1 MIRLSGIVTL
11 PSVASLKEEEKWI
24 QKAIEKP
31 GALHKQLDVP
41 QGEKIPAEKLKAA
54 SEKGGKL
61 GKRARLAM
69 TLKKLKEGRSC
80 SMEELADIDEMIK
93 ALDPVGKEDD
103 DVDNDGDVDSSDKY
117 LKNRRDAISANMH
130 TKKMAETT
138 GPIRLSSL
146 VKEEDIPMTP
156 DDPTKD
162 DHEGEMAKAQ
172 LLSLHKQTGELYNM
186 MGDNE
191 ELEGWVQDKLA
202 KASDYINSVYN
213 NMQYEKK
220 KPTSIGTGEGTP
232 ADGVNKLEEKAP
244 PGWEKTV
251 KAMKKNKKIDN
262 PWALAQY
269 MKNKGYTSHK

>member
-11 PSVASLKEEEKWI
+11 PSISPLKEEEKWI

-41 QGEKIPAEKLKAA
+41 QGEKIPVEKLKAA
-54 SEKGGKL
+54 AEKGGKL
-61 GKRARLAM
+61 GKRARLAQ
-69 TLKKLKEGRSC
+69 TLRKLKEGQTC
-80 SMEELADIDEMIK
+80 SMEELAEVDKIIE

-103 DVDNDGDVDSSDKY
+103 DVDNDGDVDTSDKY
-117 LKNRRDAISANMH
+117 LKNKRDAISKNMNKENVGH
-130 TKKMAETT
+130 IKMM
-138 GPIRLSSL
+138 SL
-146 VKEEDIPMTP
+146 MEENPEAP
-156 DDPTKD
+156 DVVGTAD

-186 MGDNE
+186 LGDNE
-191 ELEGWVQDKLA
+191 ELEGWVQDKLT

-220 KPTSIGTGEGTP
+220 KPASVGSGDGVP
-232 ADGVNKLEEKAP
+232 ADKDTTSLNEKAP
-244 PGWEKTV
+244 EGWEKTV
-251 KAMKKNKKIDN
+251 KAMKKHKKIDN

-269 MKNKGYTSHK
+269 MKNKGYTPRK